1 MKFKSLRIVLSEKA
15 DQEDHHLLKVKAV
28 IENKDPDPRVVTDV
42 ADVVDVVYSEATV
55 EDILREMKGNNME
68 VKETA
73 ESITM
78 SLLEDPGMI
87 TLMIKAIPEREE
99 EATMV
104 EIEGTKTEV
113 KLTTRDRGLA
123 DKTMTGELDIVNI
136 IMKTTATLPE

>member
-99 EATMV
+99 
-104 EIEGTKTEV
+104 
-113 KLTTRDRGLA
+113 
-123 DKTMTGELDIVNI
+123 
-136 IMKTTATLPE
+136 

>member
-1 MKFKSLRIVLSEKA
+1 M
-15 DQEDHHLLKVKAV
+15 
-28 IENKDPDPRVVTDV
+28 IENKDPDPRVATDV
-42 ADVVDVVYSEATV
+42 VDVVDVVYSEATV

-113 KLTTRDRGLA
+113 KLTTRDRGLV